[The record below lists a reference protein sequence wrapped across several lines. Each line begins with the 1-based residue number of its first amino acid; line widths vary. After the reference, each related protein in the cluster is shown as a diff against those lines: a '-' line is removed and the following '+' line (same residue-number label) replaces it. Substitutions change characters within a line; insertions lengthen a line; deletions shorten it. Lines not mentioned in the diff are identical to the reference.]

1 MFGMRC
7 FLKKNFRPWLRDYLA
22 SFVLVLAASASLW
35 IGARV
40 ERLDAGVV
48 IGLPLVLLAMWRL
61 RRARM
66 RAYGKALE
74 GCASYRANEL
84 LIGLGYQVRTNVA
97 APGGGDIDMVVEG
110 RDGAVARIEIK
121 AWHQL
126 DYARK
131 RRLAEQT
138 RRIGRGKHLVLV
150 WLPNAKAPEGL
161 FALFCDPSRL
171 CDKTYLVKGSAQRLR
186 RALRRCGVYPN

>member
-1 MFGMRC
+1 ME
-7 FLKKNFRPWLRDYLA
+7 KNFRPWLRDYLA
-22 SFVLVLAASASLW
+22 SVVLFLAAFTSLW
-35 IGARV
+35 VGARV

-48 IGLPLVLLAMWRL
+48 IGLPLTLLAMWRF

-66 RAYGKALE
+66 RAYGKTLE
-74 GCASYRANEL
+74 GRSSYRAVEL
-84 LIGLGYQVRTNVA
+84 LTDLGYQVRTNVA

-110 RDGAVARIEIK
+110 RDGVVALIEIK
-121 AWHQL
+121 AWHHL
-126 DYARK
+126 DYGRK

-138 RRIGRGKHLVLV
+138 RRIGRGKNLVLV

-161 FALFCDPSRL
+161 LALFCDPSRL

-186 RALRRCGVYPN
+186 RALRRCGVHPV